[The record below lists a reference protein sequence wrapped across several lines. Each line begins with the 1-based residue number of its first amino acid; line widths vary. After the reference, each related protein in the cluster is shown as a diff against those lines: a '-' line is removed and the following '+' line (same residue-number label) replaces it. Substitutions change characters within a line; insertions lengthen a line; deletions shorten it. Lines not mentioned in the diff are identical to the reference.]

1 MNLTIKINDDLCI
14 GCGVCSAMCSDIF
27 MMDDE
32 SGLATV
38 ISQTIE
44 DKELLEEIIDTC
56 PVNAISI
63 I

>member
-1 MNLTIKINDDLCI
+1 MPLTVKINDNLCI
-14 GCGVCSAMCSDIF
+14 GCGVCSAMYSDIF

-44 DKELLEEIIDTC
+44 NEELLEETIDTC

-63 I
+63 T